1 MIGKQLQFGIFYDK
15 TALMALFLLSSR
27 RERVRVKNGIWQVVV
42 FTILC
47 DKLNS
52 IFRNETFACD
62 IFLKNK
68 ESFDEI

>member
-27 RERVRVKNGIWQVVV
+27 RERVRVKNSIWRVVV

-47 DKLNS
+47 DKVNS
-52 IFRNETFACD
+52 ILETGSLRSTF
-62 IFLKNK
+62 F
-68 ESFDEI
+68 